1 MEELHIALEQV
12 SECAQKIRMFNQE
25 MLDTLGRMKEE
36 MNSTSVSWISEGGET
51 IRHRFNQFAARFET
65 QKQLI
70 DTYAAF
76 LDRTVESY
84 ASLETTIT
92 SNASGMQA

>member
-1 MEELHIALEQV
+1 MEELHISLGQV
-12 SECAQKIRMFNQE
+12 SKCAQKIRMFNQE
-25 MLDTLGRMKEE
+25 MLDTLTRMRQE
-36 MNSTSVSWISEGGET
+36 MNSTSASWISEGGET
-51 IRHRFNQFAARFET
+51 IRSRFNQFAARFDT

-84 ASLETTIT
+84 DSLETTIT